1 MKKEVTNTFRVG
13 CFICEMTFAD
23 GHLSAQWSPDVPRR
37 GSLSGGETAQYRAGR
52 DALMAEVAKVIGG
65 NVLVLE

>member
-13 CFICEMTFAD
+13 RFVCEMTFAD
-23 GHLSAQWSPDVPRR
+23 GHLSAQWSPDVPKR
-37 GSLSGGETAQYRAGR
+37 GSLSREETEHYRAGR
-52 DALMAEVAKVIGG
+52 DALMAEVAKTIGG

>member
-1 MKKEVTNTFRVG
+1 MKKEVRNTFRVG
-13 CFICEMTFAD
+13 RFFCEMTFAD
-23 GHLSAQWSPDVPRR
+23 GHLSAQWSPDVPMR
-37 GSLSGGETAQYRAGR
+37 GSLSRGEIAQYRAGR